1 MQVDRVGDNLDPL
14 TLNNTELNGYSC
26 RRIAIAIVVDND
38 TKQVDRSREQ
48 EDQPQQSPTQI
59 FLNHSHR
66 VQSNQSSSG
75 KTARILEDYNVT
87 SGN

>member
-1 MQVDRVGDNLDPL
+1 MQVDRVGYNLDPL

-26 RRIAIAIVVDND
+26 RRIAIAIIVDND

-66 VQSNQSSSG
+66 VQSNQVVAG
-75 KTARILEDYNVT
+75 NGPRIEDYSVT
-87 SGN
+87 AGN

>member
-1 MQVDRVGDNLDPL
+1 MQVDRVGYDLDPL

-26 RRIAIAIVVDND
+26 RRIAIAIIVDND
-38 TKQVDRSREQ
+38 TEQVDRSREQ
-48 EDQPQQSPTQI
+48 EDQPQQRPTQI

-75 KTARILEDYNVT
+75 KTVRI
-87 SGN
+87 